1 MTVTIQASQNSQDV
15 MVPIL
20 GDNILETVEQFTAHL
35 SPSAGQDRVMLGASM
50 STVEIMD
57 DDCRLFVSLRS
68 SSETL

>member
-1 MTVTIQASQNSQDV
+1 MTVTIQASQTSQDV

-35 SPSAGQDRVMLGASM
+35 SSFAGQDRVMLGASM